1 MSEILD
7 NNLYYSPKMT
17 VESFLSSPNYIIETL
32 LSIFSSN
39 NLSLK
44 KVLINLLRVLSQK
57 YGDLLKEYFDSIE
70 AANKKAKKN
79 KKIERIT
86 KDEFYYFIKENIS
99 FNSYNQKLRELRK
112 YELDDSKDENDGNK
126 IMIGTSER
134 KSSMDSL
141 NIIKNNIEEENNK
154 INNEKSNIT
163 RNDKKGQRRSK
174 SEEVKDI
181 NGIINQL
188 YNNDNNIVSNGRKSY
203 FNFEGIRISNPNN
216 IKVQIN
222 RISTSTQKMEKIN
235 EKKRENEKKENKIKE
250 KKKRVGNPKHKL

>member
-1 MSEILD
+1 
-7 NNLYYSPKMT
+7 
-17 VESFLSSPNYIIETL
+17 
-32 LSIFSSN
+32 
-39 NLSLK
+39 
-44 KVLINLLRVLSQK
+44 
-57 YGDLLKEYFDSIE
+57 
-70 AANKKAKKN
+70 
-79 KKIERIT
+79 
-86 KDEFYYFIKENIS
+86 
-99 FNSYNQKLRELRK
+99 
-112 YELDDSKDENDGNK
+112 
-126 IMIGTSER
+126 
-134 KSSMDSL
+134 MDSL

-235 EKKRENEKKENKIKE
+235 EKRRENEKKENKIKE
-250 KKKRVGNPKHKL
+250 KKNELEIQSTNCEISMILFDWLLTTSEKRDIIKKVSGNVSNLSNSNIEINTNSNFTDILIDFILKFLCTNKDLEVIKNKICPIFRRIND